1 MDIVIHY
8 NTECGF
14 EEAALMLARR
24 LFAEFDE
31 QIDSLALIPISE
43 EEFDLWLGGS
53 LVHSLS
59 QSGRM
64 PRVADML
71 EAVAVD
77 ALDVKQ
83 GS

>member
-8 NTECGF
+8 NSECGF
-14 EEAALMLARR
+14 EEVALMLARR

-31 QIDSLALIPISE
+31 QIDSLALIPVAE
-43 EEFDLWLGGS
+43 EEFDLWLNGC

-59 QSGRM
+59 QSGQP

-71 EAVAVD
+71 RVAEID
-77 ALDVKQ
+77 ELD
-83 GS
+83 GESGT